1 MTEEINSEPVETPE
15 EEASIILQVTITE
28 ANTILASLQELP
40 HKLVHELIQKLVA
53 QAQAQLQG

>member
-40 HKLVHELIQKLVA
+40 HKLVHGLIQKLVA